1 MHALETR
8 PLGRSRRDSRIELM
22 KFRFQMLIDKQ
33 QSLQC
38 SMDVA
43 IACCDDFL
51 DSNIGS
57 FGSHTNPLHNHWGGI
72 ILVKMGRNSV
82 SEGIISWLAGIFA
95 QPAPLE
101 VAAAPYLQVAAKTTE
116 NRE

>member
-22 KFRFQMLIDKQ
+22 KFGFQMLVDEQ

-43 IACCDDFL
+43 IARCDDFL
-51 DSNIGS
+51 DSNIGT
-57 FGSHTNPLHNHWGGI
+57 FGSHTNPLHSHWGRITQLKWGK
-72 ILVKMGRNSV
+72 ILCR
-82 SEGIISWLAGIFA
+82 EGSFGGLAVFLHSRL
-95 QPAPLE
+95 P
-101 VAAAPYLQVAAKTTE
+101 
-116 NRE
+116 